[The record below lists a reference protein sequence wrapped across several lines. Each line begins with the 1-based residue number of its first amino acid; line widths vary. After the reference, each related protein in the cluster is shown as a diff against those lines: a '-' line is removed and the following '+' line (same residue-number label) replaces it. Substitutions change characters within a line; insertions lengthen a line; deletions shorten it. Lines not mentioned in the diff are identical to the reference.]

1 MVAKQNIQFQKVI
14 AITGVLLFGV
24 KMLAWYLTHSLSV
37 LTDALESIVNVIT
50 GFIGLYSLYLSARP
64 RDQNHP
70 YGHGKV
76 EFVSAAIEGTMIS
89 ITGIIIIYEAIS
101 GFSNAS
107 TLNEVDYGILLVS
120 FTAIINYFLGYF
132 AVQKGKGNNS
142 AALVA
147 TGKHLQTDTY
157 TTLGI
162 VLGLTL
168 IYFTDLYWLDSVMA
182 IAFAGIIIFTG
193 FRIVR
198 SSLAGIMD
206 ESDFEQLEK
215 VVELL
220 QEKRK
225 ENWIDLHNLR
235 LIKFGSTLH
244 LDCHLTVPWYLNVN
258 ESHQEVDSLEKLV
271 RDKFGESVELFI
283 HTDGCVEF
291 SCKIC
296 TKTDCPVRKFDFVK
310 RIDWTLDNAY
320 QNNKHRLAE
329 PPIK

>member
-1 MVAKQNIQFQKVI
+1 MVAKENIQFQKLI
-14 AITGVLLFGV
+14 AVTGVILFGV

-76 EFVSAAIEGTMIS
+76 EFVSAAIEGTMIG
-89 ITGIIIIYEAIS
+89 ITGLLIIAKAIR
-101 GFSNAS
+101 GFNHP
-107 TLNEVDYGILLVS
+107 NQVHEVDYL
-120 FTAIINYFLGYF
+120 LGYS
-132 AVQKGKGNNS
+132 AVKKGEKNNS
-142 AALVA
+142 VALVA

-168 IYFTDLYWLDSVMA
+168 IYFTDLLWLDNVMA
-182 IAFAGIIIFTG
+182 IVFAGIIIFTG
-193 FRIVR
+193 FRIIR

-206 ESDFEQLEK
+206 ESDTEQLKK

-235 LIKFGSTLH
+235 LIKFGRTLH

-258 ESHQEVDSLEKLV
+258 EAHQEVDSLEKLV
-271 RDKFGESVELFI
+271 RDNFGESVEMFV
-283 HTDGCVEF
+283 HTDGCVDF
-291 SCKIC
+291 SCKVC
-296 TKTDCPVRKFDFVK
+296 TKSDCTVRQHTFVK

-320 QNNKHRLAE
+320 QNNKHRLD
-329 PPIK
+329 

>member
-1 MVAKQNIQFQKVI
+1 MVAKQNIQFQKLI
-14 AITGVLLFGV
+14 ALTGVLLFGI
-24 KMLAWYLTHSLSV
+24 KMLAWYLTNSLSV

-50 GFIGLYSLYLSARP
+50 GFIGLYSLYLSALP

-76 EFVSAAIEGTMIS
+76 EFVSAAIEGTLIS

-101 GFSNAS
+101 GFN
-107 TLNEVDYGILLVS
+107 TPNELHEVDYGIVLVS
-120 FTAIINYFLGYF
+120 ITAVINYFLGYS
-132 AVQKGKGNNS
+132 AVQKGKANNS
-142 AALVA
+142 AVLIA

-162 VLGLTL
+162 VIGLTL
-168 IYFTDLYWLDSVMA
+168 IYFTNLLWLDSVIA
-182 IAFAGIIIFTG
+182 IVFAGIIVFTG
-193 FRIVR
+193 FRIIR

-206 ESDFEQLEK
+206 ESDTEQLKK

-235 LIKFGSTLH
+235 LIKFGRTLH

-258 ESHQEVDSLEKLV
+258 EAHQEVDSLEKLV
-271 RDKFGESVELFI
+271 RDNFGESVEMFV
-283 HTDGCVEF
+283 HTDGCLDF
-291 SCKIC
+291 SCKVC
-296 TKTDCPVRKFDFVK
+296 TKSDCTVRQHAFVK

-320 QNNKHRLAE
+320 QNNKHRLD
-329 PPIK
+329 

>member
-1 MVAKQNIQFQKVI
+1 MAAKQNIRFQKLI
-14 AITGVLLFGV
+14 AITGVVLFCIKIV
-24 KMLAWYLTHSLSV
+24 AWYLTNSLSV

-50 GFIGLYSLYLSARP
+50 GFVGLYSLYLAALP
-64 RDQNHP
+64 RDRNHP

-76 EFVSAAIEGTMIS
+76 EFVSAAIEGTMIG
-89 ITGIIIIYEAIS
+89 ITGLIIIYKAITS
-101 GFSNAS
+101 FNEPSQ
-107 TLNEVDYGILLVS
+107 LNEIDFGIILVS
-120 FTAIINYFLGYF
+120 ITAIINSLLGYF
-132 AVQKGKGNNS
+132 AVQQGKSNNS
-142 AALVA
+142 AVLIA

-168 IYFTDLYWLDSVMA
+168 IYFTDLLWLDSVMA
-182 IAFAGIIIFTG
+182 ILFAGIIIFTG
-193 FRIVR
+193 IRIVR
-198 SSLAGIMD
+198 TSLAGIMD

-215 VVELL
+215 VVEHL

-258 ESHQEVDSLEKLV
+258 EAHQEVDSLEKLV

-283 HTDGCVEF
+283 HTDGCVDF
-291 SCKIC
+291 SCKVC
-296 TKTDCPVRKFDFVK
+296 SKTECPVRKFDFVK

-320 QNNKHRLAE
+320 QNNKHRLE
-329 PPIK
+329 

>member
-1 MVAKQNIQFQKVI
+1 MIAKQNIQFQKLI
-14 AITGVLLFGV
+14 AVTGVLLFAI
-24 KMLAWYLTHSLSV
+24 KLLAWYLTHSLSI
-37 LTDALESIVNVIT
+37 LTDALESIVNVVT

-76 EFVSAAIEGTMIS
+76 EFVSAAIEGTLIS

-101 GFSNAS
+101 GFFAPNK
-107 TLNEVDYGILLVS
+107 LHEVDYGIVLVS
-120 FTAIINYFLGYF
+120 ITAVINYFLGYS
-132 AVQKGKGNNS
+132 AVQKGKANNS
-142 AALVA
+142 AVLVA

-168 IYFTDLYWLDSVMA
+168 IYFTNLLWLDSVMA
-182 IAFAGIIIFTG
+182 ITFAGIIIFTG
-193 FRIVR
+193 FRIIR

-206 ESDFEQLEK
+206 ESDTEQLKK

-220 QEKRK
+220 QEKRR

-235 LIKFGSTLH
+235 LIKFGRTLH

-258 ESHQEVDSLEKLV
+258 EAHQEVDGLEKLV
-271 RDKFGESVELFI
+271 RDNFGESVEMFI
-283 HTDGCVEF
+283 HTDGCVDF
-291 SCKIC
+291 SCKVCAKSDC
-296 TKTDCPVRKFDFVK
+296 TVRQHAFVK

-320 QNNKHRLAE
+320 SNNKHRLD
-329 PPIK
+329 

>member
-1 MVAKQNIQFQKVI
+1 MIAKQNIQFQKLI
-14 AITGVLLFGV
+14 AVTGVILFAI
-24 KMLAWYLTHSLSV
+24 KLLAWYLTHSLSV

-76 EFVSAAIEGTMIS
+76 EFVSAAIEGTMIT
-89 ITGIIIIYEAIS
+89 ITGLIIIYKAIS
-101 GFSNAS
+101 GFNHP
-107 TLNEVDYGILLVS
+107 NEIHEVDYGIILVS
-120 FTAIINYFLGYF
+120 ITAVINYFLGF
-132 AVQKGKGNNS
+132 SAVQQGKKNNS
-142 AALVA
+142 AALMA
-147 TGKHLQTDTY
+147 TGKHLQSDTY

-168 IYFTDLYWLDSVMA
+168 IYFTDLLWLDNAMA
-182 IAFAGIIIFTG
+182 IVFAGIIIFTG
-193 FRIVR
+193 FRIIR

-206 ESDFEQLEK
+206 ESDTEQLKK

-235 LIKFGSTLH
+235 LIKFGRTLH

-258 ESHQEVDSLEKLV
+258 EAHQEVDSVEKLV

-283 HTDGCVEF
+283 HTDGCVDF
-291 SCKIC
+291 SCKVC
-296 TKTDCPVRKFDFVK
+296 TKSDCTVRQHAFVK

-320 QNNKHRLAE
+320 QNNKHRLD
-329 PPIK
+329 

>member
-1 MVAKQNIQFQKVI
+1 MVAKENIQFQKLI
-14 AITGVLLFGV
+14 AVTGVILFGV

-76 EFVSAAIEGTMIS
+76 EFVSAAIEGTMIG
-89 ITGIIIIYEAIS
+89 ITGLLIIAKAIR
-101 GFSNAS
+101 GFNHP
-107 TLNEVDYGILLVS
+107 NQVHEVDYGILLVS
-120 FTAIINYFLGYF
+120 ITAIINYLLGYS
-132 AVQKGKGNNS
+132 AVKKGEKNNS
-142 AALVA
+142 VALVA

-168 IYFTDLYWLDSVMA
+168 IYFTDLLWLDNVMA
-182 IAFAGIIIFTG
+182 IVFAGIIIFTG
-193 FRIVR
+193 FRIIR

-206 ESDFEQLEK
+206 ESDTEQLKK

-235 LIKFGSTLH
+235 LIKFGRTLH

-258 ESHQEVDSLEKLV
+258 EAHQEVDSLEKLV
-271 RDKFGESVELFI
+271 RDNFGESVEMFV
-283 HTDGCVEF
+283 HTDGCVDF
-291 SCKIC
+291 SCKVC
-296 TKTDCPVRKFDFVK
+296 TKSDCTVRQHTFVK

-320 QNNKHRLAE
+320 QNNKHRLD
-329 PPIK
+329 